1 MKWSLFFSRPIQA
14 FMLPLLCLASLSL
27 SAQEY
32 RGNWEPIDY
41 FGIPVRDKH
50 NAFFDE
56 FENNTNSWDM
66 GQSMLQEEIRD
77 GDFFI
82 ATLDDR
88 AYTKRRSIPM
98 NQTGNY
104 EIEVRM
110 RYVRGVEQ
118 SPMGLTFGR
127 DVRGNEYNFLF
138 TPGGNFRIVEVRN
151 MRAYDLQGWQASGSL
166 NRYSYN
172 SLMVRKVAER
182 WYFFINEELVAQIPA
197 RELFGTDFGFTIGG
211 KMAIE
216 VDYLRV
222 SEIRT
227 VDNTGPEISL
237 MEPTI
242 IHGPVQV
249 RDRSQMIK
257 GRVHDVSGV
266 SELKING
273 YPIRLASD
281 GTFIASL
288 QMRESFTTVEI
299 VALDR
304 FRNASNYSFSLEL
317 IEETATPQYSYV
329 EKPATPSPQ
338 TTTARPALPPGY
350 TNNNWTASRGV
361 NEFGGKNFL
370 VLIGV
375 NDYSYWNQLH
385 NAVRDCNDL
394 AYVLT
399 SQYQFEQENVI
410 TLFNH
415 QATRENILELFEQ
428 LQEKVGEN
436 DNLLIYYAGHG
447 FYDSGAGLGYWVPA
461 DARLNKVPDFIRNST
476 VHDYLRTVN
485 SHHTLLIADA
495 CYAGSLFSTSRGII
509 NESNRSRWAFTS
521 GDIEKVWDGQ
531 PGENSPFARYLI
543 RYLNNSEASTI
554 RANDMINAV
563 SMVVQRNTS
572 QNPRGDALMNVGD
585 EGGVFLFRRR

>member
-1 MKWSLFFSRPIQA
+1 MKWSSFFSRPIQA

-32 RGNWEPIDY
+32 RGNWEPTDY
-41 FGIPVRDKH
+41 FGIPGRDKH

-56 FENNTNSWDM
+56 FDNNTNSWDM
-66 GQSMLQEEIRD
+66 GQSMLQEEIR
-77 GDFFI
+77 GGEFFI
-82 ATLDDR
+82 ATLGDR
-88 AYTKRRSIPM
+88 AYTKRRAIPM

-104 EIEVRM
+104 EVEVRM
-110 RYVRGVEQ
+110 RYVRGENTQ

-138 TPGGNFRIVEVRN
+138 TPEGNFRIVEVRN
-151 MRAYDLQGWQASGSL
+151 MRAFDLQGWQASRSL
-166 NRYSYN
+166 ARYSYN

-182 WYFFINEELVAQIPA
+182 WYFFINEELVAQMPS
-197 RELFGTDFGFTIGG
+197 RELFGTDFGFTVGG
-211 KMAIE
+211 NMAIE
-216 VDYLRV
+216 VDQLRI

-237 MEPTI
+237 MSPTI
-242 IHGPVQV
+242 THGPVQV
-249 RDRSQMIK
+249 RERSQMIK

-304 FRNASNYSFSLEL
+304 FRNTSNYSFSLEL
-317 IEETATPQYSYV
+317 IEETVTPQYSYV
-329 EKPATPSPQ
+329 EKPA
-338 TTTARPALPPGY
+338 APAPATRNPGLPPGY
-350 TNNNWTASRGV
+350 SNNNWTSSRGI
-361 NEFGGKNFL
+361 NEYGGKNYL

-375 NDYSYWNQLH
+375 NDYSFWNPLH

-447 FYDSGAGLGYWVPA
+447 FYDNGAGLGYWVPV

-495 CYAGSLFSTSRGII
+495 CYAGSLFSTSRGIL
-509 NESNRSRWAFTS
+509 NDSNRSRWAFTS

-554 RANDMINAV
+554 RASDMINAV

-572 QNPRGDALMNVGD
+572 QNPRGDALRNSGD
-585 EGGVFLFRRR
+585 EGGVFLFHRR